1 MVVVGGMRKVR
12 SARVPRPDGRLRGA
26 APVSKAVRAAH
37 LRRDE
42 EVLAK
47 AATPEG
53 WKPLL
58 EAGIEAA
65 TRHQTTT
72 AELLRVL
79 LSGAS

>member
-1 MVVVGGMRKVR
+1 MGVFEV
-12 SARVPRPDGRLRGA
+12 L
-26 APVSKAVRAAH
+26 PVSKAVRAA
-37 LRRDE
+37 LTSGGDE
-42 EVLAK
+42 EILAK

-58 EAGIEAA
+58 EAGVEVAA
-65 TRHQTTT
+65 RHQTTT